1 MSCLIT
7 ILWLSALTLTILKRF
22 ISISKRTKQLN
33 RHIHEQE
40 SKKGKSQNEEEAG
53 KEGDHA

>member
-33 RHIHEQE
+33 KHIHEQE

-53 KEGDHA
+53 KEG